1 MNTLPPALKA
11 LDKFKQFMLYK
22 LIPNGAKT
30 TKLPCSVDGKV
41 VDAHDSKYWVDAETA
56 CAAATLLGDGWGV
69 AFTFTDDDPFWFIDV
84 DDCLQGGQ
92 WSPIAVELCQLFA
105 GAAVEVSQSGRGL
118 HLIGTGSPRIAI
130 DDHACKAKDPVTGS
144 KVGLFDLYRSERFCA
159 LTGTSATGDA
169 GSTNHQAALDHI
181 VEKWLKLDA
190 SEVNADTEW
199 TTTHCAGSYPIEDDE
214 RLIEKALKSESVA
227 STFGARASFKD
238 LWTADPVRL
247 LEFFPPDQ
255 GGEQYDASAA
265 DLALAQHLS
274 FFTGNN
280 CERILRLMHMSG
292 LKRDKWT
299 KRPEYLVRR
308 TIPKAV
314 SRQTSWY
321 SVGKPIEIIPQSHVG
336 PVARTGFQFVSGTQL
351 FDMFKDC
358 VYVAYHHRILTP
370 EGLMLKPDQFNS
382 VYGGYVFAL
391 DDTNEKT
398 TKKAWEAFTESQC
411 YSFNKVFDI
420 IYNPDIPFGTVTS
433 EEDVKYVNAFR
444 ANTSQGVGGDVSVF
458 LDHVKKLHPADYD
471 ILLDWAAHK
480 VQNPGKCML
489 WAPVI
494 IGPPGNGKTTIADA
508 MMMVMGYRHSTVV
521 QSCDVDNK
529 FNGWVFGNT
538 FAVINDFKAG
548 DKRDV
553 IEILKPIVTD
563 RTIPYQKKGMETA
576 MCRNMLGII
585 ITSNHKDSVLKV
597 KDDRRYAIFINPHES
612 AEDILRDGMDDAYY
626 TRLDTFMRD
635 PNTTS
640 YLRHYFL
647 NRAVVKHPSRAPY
660 TSTTGEAVEAS
671 LGAVE
676 QEVMECIEEG
686 RVGFAGGWVSSMALD
701 ALIERLRM
709 GRAIAPRKR
718 RDLMKSIGYDW
729 HPALKDGRVNNH
741 ILMDNGKPRLYIRQG
756 HIHANLVGGAEVV
769 RHYEAAQG
777 DPVAIAALSQA
788 VVS

>member
-1 MNTLPPALKA
+1 MQVLPPALGA
-11 LDKFKQFMLYK
+11 LAPYAQFILYH

-30 TKLPCSVDGKV
+30 LKQPCNTSGKV
-41 VDAHDSKYWVDAETA
+41 VNAHDSQHWVTA
-56 CAAATLLGDGWGV
+56 DVACEAAARLGAGWGV
-69 AFTFTDDDPFWFIDV
+69 GFVLTDDDPFFFIDI
-84 DDCLQGGQ
+84 DNCLQAGA
-92 WSPIAVELCQLFA
+92 WSPIAVDLCQLFA
-105 GAAVEVSQSGRGL
+105 GAAVEVSQSGSGL
-118 HLIGTGSPRIAI
+118 HIIGTGAPRTAI

-144 KVGLFDLYRSERFCA
+144 KDNLFDLYRTERFIA

-169 GSTNHQAALDHI
+169 GSATHQPALDHI
-181 VEKWLKLDA
+181 VEKWLKLDP
-190 SEVNADTEW
+190 SELITGAAW
-199 TTTHCAGSYPIEDDE
+199 TSTHCEGSYPIDDDA
-214 RLIEKALKSESVA
+214 RLIEKALKAESVA
-227 STFGARASFKD
+227 STFGHRASFKD
-238 LWTADPVRL
+238 LWNADADKL

-255 GGEQYDASAA
+255 GGDQYDASAA
-265 DLALAQHLS
+265 DLALAQHLA
-274 FFTGNN
+274 FYTGNN
-280 CERILRLMHMSG
+280 CDRILRLMHMSG
-292 LKRDKWT
+292 LKRAKWD

-308 TIPKAV
+308 TIPRAV
-314 SRQTSWY
+314 GRQTSWY
-321 SVGKPIEIIPQSHVG
+321 SVGKPIDIVPQSHMG
-336 PVARTGFQFVSGTQL
+336 PVARTGFQFISGTQL

-358 VYVAYHHRILTP
+358 VYVAAHHKILTP

-382 VYGGYVFAL
+382 TYGGYVFSL
-391 DDTNEKT
+391 DDTNEKN

-420 IYNPDIPFGTVTS
+420 IYNPDLPFGAITS
-433 EEDVKYVNAFR
+433 EEDIKYVNAFR
-444 ANTSQGVGGDVSVF
+444 ANTSTGIPGDVEIF
-458 LDHVKKLHPADYD
+458 LNHVKKLHPADYG
-471 ILLDWAAHK
+471 ILLDWSAHK

-553 IEILKPIVTD
+553 IEILKPIITD

-626 TRLDTFMRD
+626 SRLDAFMRD
-635 PNTTS
+635 PNTAS

-647 NRAVVKHPSRAPY
+647 NRVVAKHPSRAPF
-660 TSTTGEAVEAS
+660 TSTTSEAVEAS

-676 QEVMECIEEG
+676 QEVMEAIEEG
-686 RVGFAGGWVSSMALD
+686 RQGFAGGWVSSMALD
-701 ALIERLRM
+701 AMIERLRM

-718 RDLMKSIGYDW
+718 RDLMRSLGYDW

-777 DPVAIAALSQA
+777 DPVAIAALSQQA
-788 VVS
+788 V